1 MIAHVVLTREPLARA
16 LASLEEPWLGL
27 AVTPAASDG
36 AAGACLD
43 FYGIV
48 RGQEAE
54 AAGEA
59 ATPIVA
65 LAYEAHEEMAR
76 HQLEKILLRLSEKYP
91 LQATLVIHR
100 LGIVKVGEASLLLRL
115 LAPHREEALR
125 ACAEFIDELK
135 RWVPIWKQVVR

>member
-1 MIAHVVLTREPLARA
+1 M
-16 LASLEEPWLGL
+16 
-27 AVTPAASDG
+27 
-36 AAGACLD
+36 
-43 FYGIV
+43 